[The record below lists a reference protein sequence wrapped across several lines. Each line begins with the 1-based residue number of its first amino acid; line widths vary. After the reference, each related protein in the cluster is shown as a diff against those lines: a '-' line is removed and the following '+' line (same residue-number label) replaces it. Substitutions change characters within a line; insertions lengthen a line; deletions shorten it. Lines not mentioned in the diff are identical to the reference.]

1 MSALLRTGEVMNKSN
16 IVNFAKAAPVRR
28 VVVAGANSPTGRLLL
43 LLLRDADVH
52 VTALVREPVRL
63 TADETVAHWT
73 HSERSFEVI
82 AEADAVV
89 LLTGA
94 SGTCSD
100 DWRAYQQ
107 GMVDTAERVVAAVGT
122 RDTRVVYFSHVDAD
136 AEADNWH
143 LKAKGL
149 AERVLARLQNSVIF
163 RIGPVVRGS
172 PHPLP
177 FELSLQQRMPG
188 ETVLLAGGG
197 EQRCRPINL
206 GDVATIAEAAAL
218 GEGDAGIYELGGP
231 EEHSLAELA
240 QLVNGRQVPLRCV
253 SAEQFSA
260 QRGVSATMVDL
271 MTRGCAPHAV
281 EATAARFGVQLTPLS
296 LAWPLDDPD
305 SFDDEPAIA
314 PPPIFSFAQNP

>member
-1 MSALLRTGEVMNKSN
+1 MNKSK
-16 IVNFAKAAPVRR
+16 IPSATSIAPVRR

-89 LLTGA
+89 LLTGT
-94 SGTCSD
+94 SGSCSE
-100 DWRAYQQ
+100 DWKAYQQ
-107 GMVDTAERVVAAVGT
+107 GMVDTAERIAAAVGT
-122 RDTRVVYFSHVDAD
+122 RHTRVVYFSHVDAD

-149 AERVLARLQNSVIF
+149 AERMLARLHNSVIF

-177 FELSLQQRMPG
+177 FELSLQQRVPG
-188 ETVLLAGGG
+188 ETVLLAGDG

-218 GEGDAGIYELGGP
+218 GEGDAGVYELGGP
-231 EEHSLAELA
+231 EDYSLAELA

-253 SAEQFSA
+253 SVEQFSA
-260 QRGVSATMVDL
+260 QRGVSATMVGL
-271 MTRGCAPHAV
+271 MTRNCAPHAT
-281 EATAARFGVQLTPLS
+281 ENTAARFGVQLTPLS

-305 SFDDEPAIA
+305 SFDEDTAIA
-314 PPPIFSFAQNP
+314 PAAIFSFAQNP

>member
-1 MSALLRTGEVMNKSN
+1 MNKSR
-16 IVNFAKAAPVRR
+16 IASIPSVASIAPVRR

-73 HSERSFEVI
+73 HSERSVEVI

-94 SGTCSD
+94 SGSASCSD
-100 DWRAYQQ
+100 DWSAYQQ
-107 GMVDTAERVVAAVGT
+107 GMVDTAERIAAAVGK

-149 AERVLARLQNSVIF
+149 AERVLARLHNSVIF

-188 ETVLLAGGG
+188 ETVLLAGDG

-218 GEGDAGIYELGGP
+218 GEGEAGVYELGGP
-231 EEHSLAELA
+231 EEYSLAELA

-253 SAEQFSA
+253 SGEQFSA
-260 QRGVSATMVDL
+260 QRGLSTTMVDL
-271 MTRGCAPHAV
+271 MTRNCAPQAV
-281 EATAARFGVQLTPLS
+281 ETTAARFGVQLTPLS

-305 SFDDEPAIA
+305 SFDDDPAIA
-314 PPPIFSFAQNP
+314 PAPIFSAAQNL

>member
-1 MSALLRTGEVMNKSN
+1 MNKSN
-16 IVNFAKAAPVRR
+16 IVNFAKIAPVRR

-94 SGTCSD
+94 SGACSD

-107 GMVDTAERVVAAVGT
+107 GMVDTAERIVAAVGK

-136 AEADNWH
+136 AEAGNWH

-149 AERVLARLQNSVIF
+149 AERVLARLRNSVVF

-177 FELSLQQRMPG
+177 FELSLQQRVPG
-188 ETVLLAGGG
+188 ETVLLAGDG

-218 GEGDAGIYELGGP
+218 GQGDAGVYELGGP

-253 SAEQFSA
+253 SAEQFSV
-260 QRGVSATMVDL
+260 QRGVPATMADL
-271 MTRGCAPHAV
+271 MTRGCGPHAV

-305 SFDDEPAIA
+305 SFDDEPEIA

>member
-1 MSALLRTGEVMNKSN
+1 MNKSK
-16 IVNFAKAAPVRR
+16 IPSATSIAPVRR

-94 SGTCSD
+94 GLHAD
-100 DWRAYQQ
+100 DWPAYQQ
-107 GMVDTAERVVAAVGT
+107 GTVDTAERIAAAVGT

-149 AERVLARLQNSVIF
+149 AERVLARLHNSVIF

-177 FELSLQQRMPG
+177 FELSLQQRVPG
-188 ETVLLAGGG
+188 ETVLLAGDG

-240 QLVNGRQVPLRCV
+240 QLVNGRQVPLRSV
-253 SAEQFSA
+253 DAEQFSA
-260 QRGVSATMVDL
+260 QRGVSATMVGL
-271 MTRGCAPHAV
+271 MTRNCAPHAT
-281 EATAARFGVQLTPLS
+281 ENTAARFGVQLTPLS

-305 SFDDEPAIA
+305 SFVEDPAMT
-314 PPPIFSFAQNP
+314 PTTIFSFAQNL

>member
-1 MSALLRTGEVMNKSN
+1 MNKSK
-16 IVNFAKAAPVRR
+16 IPSATSIASVRR

-89 LLTGA
+89 LLTGT
-94 SGTCSD
+94 SGSCSE
-100 DWRAYQQ
+100 DWKAYQQ
-107 GMVDTAERVVAAVGT
+107 GMVDTAERIAAAVGT
-122 RDTRVVYFSHVDAD
+122 RNTRVVYFSHVDAD

-149 AERVLARLQNSVIF
+149 AERILARLHNSVIF

-177 FELSLQQRMPG
+177 FELSLQQRVPG
-188 ETVLLAGGG
+188 ETVLLAGDG

-218 GEGDAGIYELGGP
+218 GEGDAGVYELGGP
-231 EEHSLAELA
+231 EEYSLAELA

-253 SAEQFSA
+253 SVEQFSA
-260 QRGVSATMVDL
+260 QRGVSATTADL
-271 MTRGCAPHAV
+271 MMRSCAPRGA
-281 EATAARFGVQLTPLS
+281 ETTAARFGVQLTPLS

-305 SFDDEPAIA
+305 SFDEDPAITPA
-314 PPPIFSFAQNP
+314 AIFSFAQNP

>member
-1 MSALLRTGEVMNKSN
+1 MNKSK
-16 IVNFAKAAPVRR
+16 IPSATSIAPVRR

-89 LLTGA
+89 LLTGT
-94 SGTCSD
+94 SGSCSE
-100 DWRAYQQ
+100 DWKAYQQ
-107 GMVDTAERVVAAVGT
+107 GMVDTAERIAAAVGT
-122 RDTRVVYFSHVDAD
+122 RNTRVVYFSHVDAD

-149 AERVLARLQNSVIF
+149 AERILARLHNSVIF

-177 FELSLQQRMPG
+177 FELSLQQRVPG
-188 ETVLLAGGG
+188 ETVLLAGDG

-240 QLVNGRQVPLRCV
+240 QLVNGRQVPLRSV
-253 SAEQFSA
+253 SAKQFSA
-260 QRGVSATMVDL
+260 QRGVSATMVGL
-271 MTRGCAPHAV
+271 MTRNCAPRAT
-281 EATAARFGVQLTPLS
+281 ENTAARFRVQLTPLS

-305 SFDDEPAIA
+305 SFDEDPAITPA
-314 PPPIFSFAQNP
+314 PIVSFAQNL

>member
-1 MSALLRTGEVMNKSN
+1 MIKSNVANVMN
-16 IVNFAKAAPVRR
+16 IAPVRL
-28 VVVAGANSPTGRLLL
+28 VLVAGANSPTGRLLL

-52 VTALVREPVRL
+52 VTALVREPARL
-63 TADETVAHWT
+63 AADETVAHWT

-89 LLTGA
+89 LLTGT
-94 SGTCSD
+94 SGSCSD
-100 DWRAYQQ
+100 DWHSYRQ
-107 GMVDTAERVVAAVGT
+107 GMVDTAERIAAAVGK

-136 AEADNWH
+136 AGAGNWH

-149 AERVLARLQNSVIF
+149 AENVLARLHNSVIF

-177 FELSLQQRMPG
+177 FELSLQQRVPG
-188 ETVLLAGGG
+188 ETVLLAGDGG
-197 EQRCRPINL
+197 QRCSPINL

-218 GEGDAGIYELGGP
+218 GAGDAGIYELGGP
-231 EEHSLAELA
+231 EEYSLAELA
-240 QLVNGRQVPLRCV
+240 QLVNGREVPLRCV

-260 QRGVSATMVDL
+260 LRGVPATMADL
-271 MTRGCAPHAV
+271 MTRDCAPQGV
-281 EATAARFGVQLTPLS
+281 ETTAARFGVQLTPLS

-305 SFDDEPAIA
+305 SFDEHQADIPAIA
-314 PPPIFSFAQNP
+314 PSPIFSFAQNP